1 MSQGKLNGLIPQTQ
15 SQPTN
20 TGYSPTPNQSTIGQF
35 GNTFG
40 QPGPVGTPGG
50 FGQPAQPAQ
59 PLQSTS
65 SQPPQPYVTSNQP
78 PQPYV
83 SGLGT
88 GPGNSIGPVAPND
101 DGIGNDGNQ
110 MFLPN
115 APGAI
120 SGATPINAGYG
131 YPGQAVPDWNL
142 GATPIS
148 PGNPLQTQATYGA
161 TQATPGATPISAGY
175 LGQSAE
181 GMDPNDPNYL
191 LMNSI
196 G

>member
-59 PLQSTS
+59 PMQSTS

-101 DGIGNDGNQ
+101 DGLGNDGNLVDDGTGHGSYLDLALGQ
-110 MFLPN
+110 TQATP
-115 APGAI
+115 
-120 SGATPINAGYG
+120 GATPINAGYG
-131 YPGQAVPDWNL
+131 YPGQAVPVWNL

-161 TQATPGATPISAGY
+161 T
-175 LGQSAE
+175 LG
-181 GMDPNDPNYL
+181 GITL
-191 LMNSI
+191 
-196 G
+196 

>member
-50 FGQPAQPAQ
+50 FGQPGPVGTPGGFGQPAQPAQ
-59 PLQSTS
+59 PMQSTS
-65 SQPPQPYVTSNQP
+65 SQP

-101 DGIGNDGNQ
+101 DGIGNDGNL

-115 APGAI
+115 APGAT

-148 PGNPLQTQATYGA
+148 PGNPD
-161 TQATPGATPISAGY
+161 Y
-175 LGQSAE
+175 LRGIT
-181 GMDPNDPNYL
+181 L
-191 LMNSI
+191 
-196 G
+196 